1 MIGGSGADEGN
12 EFADF
17 MADIS
22 QEIAERVQSL
32 EPPPEPTPAA
42 APKRAVSKPDPN
54 VITDWEEVA
63 DRMIEEMR

>member
-32 EPPPEPTPAA
+32 EPAPAPAPA
-42 APKRAVSKPDPN
+42 APKRAAPKPDPN

>member
-1 MIGGSGADEGN
+1 MTGGSAADDSN

-32 EPPPEPTPAA
+32 DAPPEVPPAPKKA
-42 APKRAVSKPDPN
+42 APKPDPN

>member
-1 MIGGSGADEGN
+1 MTGGSGADEGS

-32 EPPPEPTPAA
+32 EPPPEPTHPPAKKTA
-42 APKRAVSKPDPN
+42 APKPDPN